1 MKRWTHKL
9 ETLRQQAQLAG
20 AFLDPRP
27 FRKRSAPPAPPSH
40 VAEPQAE
47 EPTPAATARPTPA
60 TVQRKQRPGRKQGQA
75 PHEQDELGTLLQTDV
90 RSQQLAEKL
99 WWKWARIYL
108 PAKQRELATR
118 RGAPAVDEEERAA

>member
-27 FRKRSAPPAPPSH
+27 LRKRPAPAAPPSQVIESQDEEQAPPAAP
-40 VAEPQAE
+40 
-47 EPTPAATARPTPA
+47 ATA
-60 TVQRKQRPGRKQGQA
+60 QRSRRPGRKQRQVT
-75 PHEQDELGTLLQTDV
+75 QDQDVLGTLLQTDV

-99 WWKWARIYL
+99 WWKWRHVYL

-118 RGAPAVDEEERAA
+118 RGAFAVDTNDDEQLA